1 MTVNTALQDAFK
13 CYVRTRDYCSTAK
26 DIIQMC
32 LNVIKVAIEL
42 NNYGHVQN
50 YVTKAESTPDVQV
63 ISFIHVFIIRKRPGT
78 ERAHNMLLLLAKA

>member
-63 ISFIHVFIIRKRPGT
+63 NSSVGLI
-78 ERAHNMLLLLAKA
+78 

>member
-1 MTVNTALQDAFK
+1 MDTVLQDAFK

-26 DIIQMC
+26 DITQMC

-63 ISFIHVFIIRKRPGT
+63 NSSVGLI
-78 ERAHNMLLLLAKA
+78 